1 MYGDPLSVLRPPF
14 NRFSFRKLTLGLS
27 SKKPMIINLSELS
40 PSDAAAF
47 ATKEF
52 LSVSPRFA
60 ANSRTLPMRLN
71 R

>member
-1 MYGDPLSVLRPPF
+1 MATLLSVLRLPF
-14 NRFSFRKLTLGLS
+14 NRFSFHKLTLGLS

-60 ANSRTLPMRLN
+60 GNSRTLPM
-71 R
+71 

>member
-1 MYGDPLSVLRPPF
+1 MYGDPLSVLRLPF

-27 SKKPMIINLSELS
+27 SKKPMMVDLTELS
-40 PSDAAAF
+40 PTDAAAF

-60 ANSRTLPMRLN
+60 GN
-71 R
+71 